1 MVVRS
6 KVLESVRQ
14 WRSVKTKTPI
24 IGIDD
29 GGFDRFSEDKSKVP
43 VFGVVMKGAAYVDGI
58 IQSQLERDD
67 SQATKIL
74 TNMISAS
81 SHKPQIRAIFLQGV
95 TIAGFGVIDIH
106 HLWKMTNIPVIVV
119 LRKYP
124 NYQKIQSALE
134 KVFDDN
140 QVRWETIKRAGEP
153 IKVQKNPQIF
163 LQTAGISLENAFQL
177 IKKCTV
183 VGTIPEA
190 LRIAHFIGASRFR
203 FLND

>member
-1 MVVRS
+1 M
-6 KVLESVRQ
+6 LESVRQ

-29 GGFDRFSEDKSKVP
+29 GGFDRFSEEKSKVP

-74 TNMISAS
+74 ADMILAS
-81 SHKPQIRAIFLQGV
+81 SHKPQIRAIFLQGI
-95 TIAGFGVIDIH
+95 TIAGFGIIDIH
-106 HLWKMTNIPVIVV
+106 HLWGMTDIPVIVV

-134 KVFDDN
+134 KVFNDN

-163 LQTAGISLENAFQL
+163 LQTAGISLQNAFQL

-190 LRIAHFIGASRFR
+190 LRIAHFIGVSRFR